1 MRNLLNIK
9 RHKGLSLIE
18 SLISSAIGLFILTSS
33 FLVINSTLMTSVTSE
48 KKVQLSQEL
57 DKKVDSYILT
67 GKFDK
72 NSTQQGNDF
81 LKVKGSSS
89 NLVKFVGENK
99 ESGIT
104 VSKEVIKHN
113 KSS

>member
-57 DKKVDSYILT
+57 DKRADSYILT

-72 NSTQQGNDF
+72 NSAEGNSF
-81 LKVKGSSS
+81 LKTKGSSS
-89 NLVKFVGENK
+89 NLVKLVGQNK